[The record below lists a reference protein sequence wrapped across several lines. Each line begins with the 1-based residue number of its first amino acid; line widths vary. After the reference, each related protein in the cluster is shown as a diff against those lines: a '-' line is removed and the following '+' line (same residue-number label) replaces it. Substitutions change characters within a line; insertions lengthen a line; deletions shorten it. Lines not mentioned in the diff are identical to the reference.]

1 VNERAWLPASV
12 RTAGIERILKAG
24 QPLFRQGSRTVGLYE
39 VVKGKVR
46 LVRVDRSGREAV
58 LHSASPGETI
68 AEASLFSSTYHC
80 DAIASTNAVVRL
92 YPKAAIQAEFQRNP
106 KVTEAFMA
114 MLARQVMDLRTSLE
128 QRNIYSARDRIRHYF
143 AANLGPDGRSVALPG
158 TLKELAANLGLSHE
172 ALYRT
177 LAEMQ
182 GDGEIERVK
191 GKIRLVPRYDQD
203 HT

>member
-1 VNERAWLPASV
+1 VSERVWLSASV
-12 RTAGIERILKAG
+12 RIAGIERILKAG

-46 LVRVDRSGREAV
+46 LVRIDRSGREAV
-58 LHSASPGETI
+58 LHSASSGETI

-92 YPKAAIQAEFQRNP
+92 YPKAVIQAEFQRNP
-106 KVTEAFMA
+106 KVTQAFMA

-128 QRNIYSARDRIRHYF
+128 QRNIYSARDRIRHYC
-143 AANLGPDGRSVALPG
+143 AVNLGPDGRSVALPG
-158 TLKELAANLGLSHE
+158 TLKELAAKLGLSHQ

-191 GKIRLVPRYDQD
+191 EKIRLVPTYDQD

>member
-1 VNERAWLPASV
+1 MNERAWLPASV

-80 DAIASTNAVVRL
+80 DAIASTNAVVPPL
-92 YPKAAIQAEFQRNP
+92 SESC
-106 KVTEAFMA
+106 
-114 MLARQVMDLRTSLE
+114 D
-128 QRNIYSARDRIRHYF
+128 
-143 AANLGPDGRSVALPG
+143 PG
-158 TLKELAANLGLSHE
+158 
-172 ALYRT
+172 
-177 LAEMQ
+177 
-182 GDGEIERVK
+182 
-191 GKIRLVPRYDQD
+191 
-203 HT
+203 